1 MDIQKNLQDLLDNIR
16 VCKLCEE
23 FLPFGAQPI
32 VRAKSSC
39 RLLIIGQAPGNRVH
53 QTGIPFND
61 PSGDRLR
68 NWLNI
73 DRSTFYDDSRI
84 AIMPMGFCY
93 PGKNPKGGDNP
104 PRPECAVHWHKKIT
118 KKLPFTEFTLL
129 VGRYSQLFYLGKEAK
144 KSGTET
150 ILAWR
155 DYLPNFLPMPHPS
168 WRNNVWLK
176 KNPWF
181 DKEIL
186 PYLRKRVHEILQKPS
201 I

>member
-1 MDIQKNLQDLLDNIR
+1 MDTSQSLKVLINEVR
-16 VCKLCEE
+16 ACKLCEE

-32 VRAKSSC
+32 IRAQPSC
-39 RLLIIGQAPGNRVH
+39 RLLIVGQAPGNLVH

-68 NWLNI
+68 NWLDI
-73 DRSTFYDDSRI
+73 DRATFYDDNRI
-84 AIMPMGFCY
+84 AIMPMGLCY

-104 PRPECAVHWHKKIT
+104 PRPECAPHWHNKII
-118 KKLPFTEFTLL
+118 KNLPLIELVLL
-129 VGRYSQLFYLGKEAK
+129 VGRYAQVYYLKEKAK
-144 KSGTET
+144 GSGTET

-155 DYLPNFLPMPHPS
+155 EYIPYFLPLPHPS
-168 WRNNVWLK
+168 WRNNVWLR

-186 PYLRKRVHEILQKPS
+186 PYLRKCVHEILQKPS